1 MLVECY
7 FCHVLSVQANHQT
20 KFKRRGNGLY
30 LSIGWVAKPCF
41 KGNVIWQ
48 EMLPLSSETPY
59 HSLPSDHSNWH
70 PSHMQRTLTPHP
82 IPISLIHCRTGTKS
96 RTSSS
101 ISDSNQISSLDV
113 VHWMQPCRYIF
124 CGTKDLWTKGQVSVP
139 HFPNIIMTQTVDT
152 CIQTGG
158 NG

>member
-1 MLVECY
+1 MASRSSHLIDHLSVSQTFRKSSMWMPYLCSTWYWPSPFMLVEYY
-7 FCHVLSVQANHQT
+7 FFHILSVQANHQT

-82 IPISLIHCRTGTKS
+82 IPVSLTHCRTGTKS

-101 ISDSNQISSLDV
+101 ISGSIQISSLGV
-113 VHWMQPCRYIF
+113 VHWMQA
-124 CGTKDLWTKGQVSVP
+124 
-139 HFPNIIMTQTVDT
+139 
-152 CIQTGG
+152 
-158 NG
+158 